1 MMQIIVVGAGAA
13 GMLAAIYAKVKAK
26 NPNNQVTILE
36 RNNDC
41 GKKMYFQSPVKD
53 LKNKD
58 HYRCSSY
65 KHDTSLCTSHYISD
79 KILQVIVL
87 ENIQRVNS

>member
-1 MMQIIVVGAGAA
+1 MQIIVVGAGAA

-41 GKKMYFQSPVKD
+41 GKKILITGNGHCNYWNEDQSLTNYHTDD
-53 LKNKD
+53 LTKLK
-58 HYRCSSY
+58 RF
-65 KHDTSLCTSHYISD
+65 
-79 KILQVIVL
+79 
-87 ENIQRVNS
+87 